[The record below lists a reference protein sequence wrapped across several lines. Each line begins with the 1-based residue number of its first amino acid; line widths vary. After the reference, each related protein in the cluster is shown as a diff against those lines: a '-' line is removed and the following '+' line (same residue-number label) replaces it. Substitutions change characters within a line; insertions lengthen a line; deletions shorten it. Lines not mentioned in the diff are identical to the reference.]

1 MHVLEKLLIREGV
14 PSKMKSLW
22 SNCTCDSLL
31 FSCQQSQ
38 IKQRDPSVT
47 VSSSWPVVEE
57 IEFSRLA
64 KLNFPVSAAPEDL

>member
-1 MHVLEKLLIREGV
+1 MHVLEKLLIREGITSEKNLFGAIAHV
-14 PSKMKSLW
+14 IH
-22 SNCTCDSLL
+22 L

-38 IKQRDPSVT
+38 IKQRNPSVT